1 MLKGVCF
8 TQHVVH
14 KQEWH
19 ELYGVMCHT
28 ARWAIASLQIDEF
41 IKTGTFAALNE
52 AEASIQ
58 GGDAPEKQKAV
69 QSKAQDLAAKFL

>member
-1 MLKGVCF
+1 MTCNI
-8 TQHVVH
+8 
-14 KQEWH
+14 
-19 ELYGVMCHT
+19 
-28 ARWAIASLQIDEF
+28 ARWALAVQIDEF

-52 AEASIQ
+52 AEAFVE